1 MNKKRGS
8 ARDHE
13 RDIVKYRPYSSFVDK
28 WIFMLINWDSNMS
41 ENCGECGI
49 ALSIRPYTGIN
60 VASSVC
66 GLLLSYRKVFFFVIW
81 VSTFSLEPHSLL
93 MPQMCI
99 THGAI
104 CYTSTVIVLSVLK
117 HHLFSVT
124 GKNTFNPQSGF
135 FFFYITM
142 DYFFSSLNWIG
153 IIMSMTFS
161 YPLVKVFETL
171 FIDF

>member
-1 MNKKRGS
+1 
-8 ARDHE
+8 
-13 RDIVKYRPYSSFVDK
+13 
-28 WIFMLINWDSNMS
+28 
-41 ENCGECGI
+41 
-49 ALSIRPYTGIN
+49 
-60 VASSVC
+60 
-66 GLLLSYRKVFFFVIW
+66 
-81 VSTFSLEPHSLL
+81 

-124 GKNTFNPQSGF
+124 GKNTLIHSQVF

-142 DYFFSSLNWIG
+142 EYFFSSLNWIG

>member
-66 GLLLSYRKVFFFVIW
+66 GLSLSYRKVLFFVFL
-81 VSTFSLEPHSLL
+81 SFGFLHSVWNHIH
-93 MPQMCI
+93 C
-99 THGAI
+99 
-104 CYTSTVIVLSVLK
+104 
-117 HHLFSVT
+117 
-124 GKNTFNPQSGF
+124 
-135 FFFYITM
+135 
-142 DYFFSSLNWIG
+142 
-153 IIMSMTFS
+153 
-161 YPLVKVFETL
+161 
-171 FIDF
+171 

>member
-1 MNKKRGS
+1 MFRAYHRFCRPAPLLLMHGKNRCNKLLDMSISNECGLLQTWRSQLGGFVNKKRGS

-66 GLLLSYRKVFFFVIW
+66 GLSLSYRI
-81 VSTFSLEPHSLL
+81 
-93 MPQMCI
+93 
-99 THGAI
+99 
-104 CYTSTVIVLSVLK
+104 
-117 HHLFSVT
+117 
-124 GKNTFNPQSGF
+124 F
-135 FFFYITM
+135 FFFCRLGFYIQFGTTFTADATDVHHAWSHM
-142 DYFFSSLNWIG
+142 LHFHSNCTISS
-153 IIMSMTFS
+153 
-161 YPLVKVFETL
+161 
-171 FIDF
+171 